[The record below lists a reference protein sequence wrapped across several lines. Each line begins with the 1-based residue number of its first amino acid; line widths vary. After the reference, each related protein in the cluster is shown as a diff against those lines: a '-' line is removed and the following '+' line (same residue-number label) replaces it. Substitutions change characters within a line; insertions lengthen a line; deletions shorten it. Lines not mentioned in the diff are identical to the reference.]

1 MQNCDLKKK
10 KNCVKAKVE
19 KTNGRAKKI
28 LEERPGK
35 DHLIR
40 DRSGERGILGE
51 QRQKS
56 VLTESNLVPL
66 RKESISI
73 IQGHG
78 VSKVPGKMSKRES
91 LRDWSNLQK
100 DKG

>member
-1 MQNCDLKKK
+1 MQNCDKKK
-10 KNCVKAKVE
+10 KTCVKAKVE
-19 KTNGRAKKI
+19 KTNGRAKI
-28 LEERPGK
+28 LEEHPGK
-35 DHLIR
+35 YHLIR

-78 VSKVPGKMSKRES
+78 VSKAPGKMSKRAS